1 MEHCQLRYRS
11 IKSRLINKE
20 LSNKYKNIFIKGEDI
35 SSMIKNENLNIDYNL
50 LLSKE
55 EVWDFQKLMNEFG
68 PRLTGSASHK
78 KYNEFIKAE
87 LDSYGLEVFEDKY
100 TFNKWEAKNW
110 SLTIE
115 KVEGGIEEIPTTFY
129 YPYSG
134 ETGKKG
140 VNGELVYC
148 GSGGNLKKAKGKI
161 AIVEVRIPPL
171 PSSLILKKRSSVPK
185 TVKLPSVVNNPVVGS
200 VLKGPDLEKAVEEG
214 VLGVICVWRKLS
226 YENALNQYLPFTS
239 GYKGCPSL
247 WVDEKTGDKLKKL
260 AKKKVKANM
269 ILEAAIEKE
278 AETNTIYSVLPGKNT
293 KETIIVNTHT
303 DGPNACEENGGIA
316 LLALAKYFSKIPL
329 NERDRTIV
337 FAFVTGH
344 FQLPQFGIKKRQAT
358 SKWLEEHIE
367 LWDGRN
373 SNKKA
378 VAAVT
383 IEHLGCTEW
392 KDDEKYSAYNQ
403 TSPIDLELV
412 YTGNKVM
419 DEIYLKALEGR
430 RKIRTVTL
438 RPRNNIYFGEGQP
451 LFQVGIPTI
460 SLVTAPDYL
469 CKCSKTGE
477 IEKLD
482 MDLIYEQIITFL
494 KVILEIDKTPAE
506 ILGKVDKQSY
516 GVF

>member
-1 MEHCQLRYRS
+1 M
-11 IKSRLINKE
+11 IKDE
-20 LSNKYKNIFIKGEDI
+20 I
-35 SSMIKNENLNIDYNL
+35 SSIDFNL

-55 EVWDFQKLMNEFG
+55 EVWNFQKFINDLG

-100 TFNKWEAKNW
+100 TFNKWEAKSW

-115 KVEGGIEEIPTTFY
+115 KVGGGIEEIPTTFY

-134 ETGKKG
+134 ETGTKG
-140 VNGELVYC
+140 VSGDLIYC

-161 AIVEVRIPPL
+161 AIVEVRIPSL
-171 PSSLILKKRSSVPK
+171 PGSLILKKRSSVPK
-185 TVKLPSVVNNPVVGS
+185 GVKLPRRVTNPVVGS
-200 VLKGPDLEKAVEEG
+200 VLKGPGLAKAAEEG

-247 WVDEKTGDKLKKL
+247 WVDGKTGDKLKKL
-260 AKKKVKANM
+260 AKKKVKAN
-269 ILEAAIEKE
+269 IVLEATIEKE
-278 AETNTIYSVLPGKNT
+278 AETNTIYSVLPGNNS
-293 KETIIVNTHT
+293 KETIIINTHT

-329 NERDRTIV
+329 SERNRTIIFV
-337 FAFVTGH
+337 FVTGH
-344 FQLPQFGIKKRQAT
+344 FQLPQFGMKNRQAT
-358 SKWLEEHIE
+358 SRWLEEHTG
-367 LWDGRN
+367 LWDGIN

-378 VAAVT
+378 VAAIT

-392 KDDEKYSAYNQ
+392 KDNKKHSEYSQ
-403 TSPIDLELV
+403 TNLIDLELV
-412 YTGNKVM
+412 YTGNKIM
-419 DEIYLKALEGR
+419 DQIYLKALEGR
-430 RKIRTVTL
+430 TKIRTVTL
-438 RPRNNIYFGEGQP
+438 RPRNNIYFGEGEP

-469 CKCSKTGE
+469 CKCSKEGE

-482 MDLIYEQIITFL
+482 MELMDEQIITFL
-494 KVILEIDKTPAE
+494 KVIIEIDKITAE
-506 ILGKVDKQSY
+506 ALGKAEKQSY
-516 GVF
+516 GIL

>member
-1 MEHCQLRYRS
+1 
-11 IKSRLINKE
+11 
-20 LSNKYKNIFIKGEDI
+20 
-35 SSMIKNENLNIDYNL
+35 MIKNEMSSINFKL
-50 LLSKE
+50 LFNKE
-55 EVWDFQKLMNEFG
+55 EVWDFQKLINDFG

-78 KYNEFIKAE
+78 KYNDLIKAE
-87 LDSYGLEVFEDKY
+87 LDSYGLKVFEDKY
-100 TFNKWEAKNW
+100 TFNKWEAKSW
-110 SLTIE
+110 RLTIE
-115 KVEGGIEEIPTTFY
+115 NNTGEIEEIPTTFY

-134 ETGKKG
+134 ETDKKG
-140 VNGELVYC
+140 VSGELIYC
-148 GSGGNLKKAKGKI
+148 GSGRGFKKAKGKI
-161 AIVEVRIPPL
+161 AIVEVSIPLL
-171 PSSLILKKRSSVPK
+171 PSSLILKKRSSIPK
-185 TVKLPSVVNNPVVGS
+185 TANLPRIITNSVVGS
-200 VLKGPDLEKAVEEG
+200 VLKGPNLEKAVKEG
-214 VLGVICVWRKLS
+214 VLGVICIWKKLS
-226 YENALNQYLPFTS
+226 YENSLNQYLPFTS

-269 ILEAAIEKE
+269 ILEAVIEKE
-278 AETNTIYSVLPGKNT
+278 AETNTIYSVLPGKNS
-293 KETIIVNTHT
+293 KETIIINTHT

-329 NERDRTIV
+329 SERNRTIV
-337 FAFVTGH
+337 FVFVTGH
-344 FQLPQFGIKKRQAT
+344 FQLPQFGVKNRQAT
-358 SKWLEEHIE
+358 SRWLEEHTE

-383 IEHLGCTEW
+383 IEHLGCMEW

-403 TSPIDLELV
+403 TNSIDLELV
-412 YTGNKVM
+412 YTGNKIM
-419 DEIYLKALEGR
+419 DQIYLKALEGR
-430 RKIRTVTL
+430 KKIRTVTL

-482 MDLIYEQIITFL
+482 IDLMYEQIITFL
-494 KVILEIDKTPAE
+494 KAILEIDKTPVE
-506 ILGKVDKQSY
+506 VLGKVEKQSY